1 MPPPIPT
8 NEPLPPVLDNADAP
22 VVFAD
27 VLEGGGP
34 FNGNLNLTFSVLQL
48 DHTENPPTLYRPVC
62 LRLVVPASTAE
73 ATARFID
80 NLLKQGQG
88 GLPTTAPS
96 KATLN

>member
-1 MPPPIPT
+1 MP
-8 NEPLPPVLDNADAP
+8 AGA
-22 VVFAD
+22 
-27 VLEGGGP
+27 
-34 FNGNLNLTFSVLQL
+34 
-48 DHTENPPTLYRPVC
+48 
-62 LRLVVPASTAE
+62 AE